1 MFLSTLRFQSCR
13 TFPILRMTTRKKI
26 APVTRL
32 PSFRFHSTQDRVSS
46 DTTNLQKKFNKFKNL
61 MSPTSLFYNARQERR
76 KESLQQLK
84 VGTPVQLLFDDAN
97 GLDLIEGSPKKI
109 YLGKISS
116 RLPSCSV
123 DNERAKLEVS
133 FDNGNVSTYEHEEL
147 NERIKESHKWKEDVL
162 YKESSKQLNR
172 SNTVSD
178 IMNCGPFHWKY
189 TFLGAVPLFFKSSI
203 VGIGAAGVLF
213 QTFDSTFGLI
223 CGAGHVGSFILH
235 ELGHRWATQ
244 MCGYRSSCVIMN
256 PPCVLVPELG
266 IYANPTK
273 TMIIFMAGP
282 LVGGISAIAMGVSG
296 IIMSL
301 TGMEMSGSA
310 LICAAAYGCLIHG
323 VNGMPTDGSILMH
336 IDKEFHEDENRD
348 GNNYRKAMNEQYENE
363 SKSKCHLYP
372 GLAVLK
378 YIFAAGCAT
387 SLCGVLFLFCLL
399 FFWLVGDKFF
409 EEWKLKIDQ
418 WNCNEK
424 KSHRSDPVVGHRGN
438 SVTV

>member
-61 MSPTSLFYNARQERR
+61 MSPASLFYNARQERR

-147 NERIKESHKWKEDVL
+147 NERIKESHKWKEAVL
-162 YKESSKQLNR
+162 DKFNSS
-172 SNTVSD
+172 TTVVSD
-178 IMNCGPFHWKY
+178 IMNCGPLHWKY
-189 TFLGAVPLFFKSSI
+189 TFLRAVPLFFKSSI

-213 QTFDSTFGLI
+213 QTFDPTFGLI
-223 CGAGHVGSFILH
+223 CGAGHVGNIVLH
-235 ELGHRWATQ
+235 ELGHRWAAQ

-256 PPCVLVPELG
+256 PPCVLIPESG
-266 IYANPTK
+266 MYANPTK
-273 TMIIFMAGP
+273 EMIIYMAGP
-282 LVGGISAIAMGVSG
+282 LVGGIGAIAIGISG
-296 IIMSL
+296 IIMHS
-301 TGMEMSGSA
+301 TGMETSGAA
-310 LICAAAYGCLIHG
+310 LTGVAMFGCLNN
-323 VNGMPTDGSILMH
+323 VSNGMPTISKNDIEKER
-336 IDKEFHEDENRD
+336 DKERD
-348 GNNYRKAMNEQYENE
+348 GNRYRKAMNEQYENE
-363 SKSKCHLYP
+363 SKRHLRP

-399 FFWLVGDKFF
+399 FVVLLFETWNKNKEARRKFF
-409 EEWKLKIDQ
+409 EDWKLKIDQ
-418 WNCNEK
+418 SNY
-424 KSHRSDPVVGHRGN
+424 V
-438 SVTV
+438 

>member
-1 MFLSTLRFQSCR
+1 
-13 TFPILRMTTRKKI
+13 
-26 APVTRL
+26 
-32 PSFRFHSTQDRVSS
+32 
-46 DTTNLQKKFNKFKNL
+46 NL

-213 QTFDSTFGLI
+213 QTFDPTFGLI
-223 CGAGHVGSFILH
+223 CGAGIVGNIVLH
-235 ELGHRWATQ
+235 ELGHRWA
-244 MCGYRSSCVIMN
+244 
-256 PPCVLVPELG
+256 
-266 IYANPTK
+266 A
-273 TMIIFMAGP
+273 
-282 LVGGISAIAMGVSG
+282 
-296 IIMSL
+296 
-301 TGMEMSGSA
+301 
-310 LICAAAYGCLIHG
+310 
-323 VNGMPTDGSILMH
+323 
-336 IDKEFHEDENRD
+336 
-348 GNNYRKAMNEQYENE
+348 
-363 SKSKCHLYP
+363 
-372 GLAVLK
+372 
-378 YIFAAGCAT
+378 
-387 SLCGVLFLFCLL
+387 
-399 FFWLVGDKFF
+399 
-409 EEWKLKIDQ
+409 
-418 WNCNEK
+418 
-424 KSHRSDPVVGHRGN
+424 
-438 SVTV
+438 